1 MDLKTDTI
9 KSLLAFMDMPRA
21 QQSDICALT
30 ILSMANIKPNSSWTK
45 ASAEWVRIHD
55 IIEFANKN
63 YRTTYAENSRET
75 FRKQAL
81 HHFRTAAIIEDN
93 GMATNSPKY
102 SYRLTKEFLSVIRSI
117 DKQPLAEN
125 TALKKFMKNHQTLAT
140 IYGSKKKM
148 QKMPIT
154 IGGNIFELSPGK
166 HNQLQKS
173 IIEEFVPRFAP
184 QSKCLYLGDTANKE
198 LLKDEMQ
205 LKVLGFNITPSTKM
219 PDIVLYRSDK
229 KWIYFIEA
237 VTSVVPM
244 SPERILELQQLTED
258 VSASK
263 IFITAFPDFNIYK
276 RFSQKLAWETEVWL
290 ADAPDHMIHLNG
302 DKFIGPR

>member
-219 PDIVLYRSDK
+219 PDIVLYRYDK

-237 VTSVVPM
+237 VTSVGPM

-276 RFSQKLAWETEVWL
+276 RFSKKLAWETEVWL

>member
-1 MDLKTDTI
+1 
-9 KSLLAFMDMPRA
+9 
-21 QQSDICALT
+21 
-30 ILSMANIKPNSSWTK
+30 
-45 ASAEWVRIHD
+45 
-55 IIEFANKN
+55 
-63 YRTTYAENSRET
+63 
-75 FRKQAL
+75 
-81 HHFRTAAIIEDN
+81 
-93 GMATNSPKY
+93 
-102 SYRLTKEFLSVIRSI
+102 
-117 DKQPLAEN
+117 
-125 TALKKFMKNHQTLAT
+125 MKNHQTLAT

-237 VTSVVPM
+237 VTSVGPM